1 MWMQE
6 RLLRLCVG
14 PNISIT
20 PCKRI
25 WEHHSSLICIHS
37 NLKLQFLW
45 AEDLDSIIRIIF
57 YVCFIEYYLED
68 VIQMLSFVP
77 PLPEKKKKKD
87 ETEDDEE
94 VR

>member
-1 MWMQE
+1 MWMQVG
-6 RLLRLCVG
+6 LLRLCVR

-20 PCKRI
+20 HATEYESTTVHWLLFI
-25 WEHHSSLICIHS
+25 LILTYS
-37 NLKLQFLW
+37 FLL
-45 AEDLDSIIRIIF
+45 AGDLESIIRIIF
-57 YVCFIEYYLED
+57 SVCFIEYYLED